1 VTTLDGERFNVPG
14 VGRGV
19 LDELFVLVLAGI
31 PTGVVVAGV
40 GSRLAMLVLR
50 LTSDSSVIGMRSD
63 DDFTIGRFT
72 LGGTYNLLVIGA
84 MVGILGAAAYKWVRP
99 WLLGPR
105 WFRHA
110 TVGLASGAVVGP
122 MLIHADGIDFRA
134 LTPTWLA
141 IAMFVALPVMFGL
154 SIAWTVDRVDRADSF
169 ARRGRARWYLAAT
182 CVLLFPPTLLLLTF
196 SAGALVVWVSLREAR
211 SGSSL
216 IRASP
221 ALKLCMRGIWLGIAV
236 VGLVALVNDIR
247 EIAAVT

>member
-1 VTTLDGERFNVPG
+1 VTTIDGERSNLPR

-19 LDELFVLVLAGI
+19 LDEVFVLVLAGI

-50 LTSDSSVIGMRSD
+50 FTSDSSVIGMQSD

-84 MVGILGAAAYKWVRP
+84 VVGIIGAAAYQWVRP
-99 WLLGPR
+99 WLIGPR

-110 TVGLASGAVVGP
+110 TVGLASGAVVGS

-141 IAMFVALPVMFGL
+141 IAVFVALPGVFGL
-154 SIAWTVDRVDRADSF
+154 SIAWAVDRVDRTDSF
-169 ARRGRARWYLAAT
+169 AHRGRARWYVAAA
-182 CVLLFPPTLLLLTF
+182 CVLLFPPTLVVLAVSAAVLLAWVSFRELRSDRPVGQR
-196 SAGALVVWVSLREAR
+196 SAGLTLCMRALWLGVALVGLVVW
-211 SGSSL
+211 
-216 IRASP
+216 I
-221 ALKLCMRGIWLGIAV
+221 
-236 VGLVALVNDIR
+236 NDVR
-247 EIAAVT
+247 EIASVT